1 MTINHNKLTLAG
13 EPTIRV
19 GIVGGPTVRF
29 STPGGEVREVGRA
42 EVDAAGGELRPP
54 LVATNSDDA
63 ETNSD
68 DAETNPGEAETRPG
82 EAAFELSDVAIGIG
96 FHWERREPQRFEGSL
111 LLRSSADNDTDII
124 AINEIGVEAYLRSV
138 VCSEMK
144 ADAPEEFLKAH
155 AITSRSWLL
164 RQLADVGKHP
174 QGRCSI
180 TGFTVVNDRIVD
192 ELVCW
197 HDREDHTQ
205 FDVCADDHCQR
216 YQGLSRRTSAA
227 ARAVDATRGIVL
239 TYGDEICD
247 ARFSKCCGGRT
258 ERFDACWEDASH
270 PYLEAIDDPYCLRAT
285 PEVLAT
291 VLNSY
296 DREQPGFDQWTERI
310 AADELAALIA
320 RKSGIDF
327 GQILELRPLSRGA
340 SGRITRLLIRGTLR
354 SMVVGKELEIRRW
367 LSPTHLRSSWIDIEG
382 PSADGYFTFRGH
394 GWGHGVGLC
403 QIGAAVM
410 GAEGHSSDEILS
422 HYFPKAQLTQLYK

>member
-1 MTINHNKLTLAG
+1 MKTTENKYTITE

-19 GIVGGPTVRF
+19 GIVGGPTVRV
-29 STPGGEVREVGRA
+29 STPGGAVREVGRA
-42 EVDAAGGELRPP
+42 EVDAAGGELRPT
-54 LVATNSDDA
+54 LEMA
-63 ETNSD
+63 E
-68 DAETNPGEAETRPG
+68 PQLGEAEPG

-216 YQGLSRRTSAA
+216 YQGVSRRTSAA
-227 ARAVDATRGIVL
+227 VARAVDATRGIVL

-258 ERFDACWEDASH
+258 EHFDACWEDASH

-327 GQILELRPLSRGA
+327 GQILELRPLCRGA

-367 LSPTHLRSSWIDIEG
+367 LSPTHLRSSWMDIEG

>member
-1 MTINHNKLTLAG
+1 MYQGTSVHSG
-13 EPTIRV
+13 EKTGWRSLEAEPAIRV
-19 GIVGGPTVRF
+19 GIVSGPTIRF
-29 STPGGEVREVGRA
+29 STPAGVVREVGRA
-42 EVDAAGGELRPP
+42 EVDAAGGELRPA
-54 LVATNSDDA
+54 LGATK
-63 ETNSD
+63 
-68 DAETNPGEAETRPG
+68 PG
-82 EAAFELSDVAIGIG
+82 EAAFELTDVAIGIG
-96 FHWERREPQRFEGSL
+96 FHWERREAQRFEGSL
-111 LLRSSADNDTDII
+111 LLRSSDDNDTDII

-164 RQLADVGKHP
+164 RQLADAGKHP
-174 QGRCSI
+174 QGRCAFI
-180 TGFTVVNDRIVD
+180 RETDVDGQTID
-192 ELVCW
+192 ELTCW

-216 YQGLSRRTSAA
+216 YQGVSRRTSSAV

-239 TYGDEICD
+239 TYGDNICD

-258 ERFDACWEDASH
+258 ERFEACWEEASH

-285 PEVLAT
+285 PDVLST

-296 DREQPGFDQWTERI
+296 DREQPGFAEWAERI
-310 AADELAALIA
+310 PADELSALIA

-327 GQILELRPLSRGA
+327 GQLLELRPLSRGA
-340 SGRITRLLIRGTLR
+340 SGRITRLLVRGTLR

-367 LSPTHLRSSWIDIEG
+367 LSPTHLRSSWMDIEG
-382 PSADGYFTFRGH
+382 PSADGHFTFRGR

-410 GAEGHSSDEILS
+410 GAEGRTSAEILA
-422 HYFPKAQLTQLYK
+422 HYFPKANLTRLYQ